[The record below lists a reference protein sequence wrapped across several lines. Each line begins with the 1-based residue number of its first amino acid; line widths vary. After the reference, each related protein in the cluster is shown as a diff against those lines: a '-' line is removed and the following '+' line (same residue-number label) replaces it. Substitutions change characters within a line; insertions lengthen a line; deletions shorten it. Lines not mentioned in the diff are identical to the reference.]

1 MTVSLSSLAAQRD
14 VGARLTLSLIG
25 VLVPMIAL
33 ARVVAHGPVLGIT
46 LAAVGVAGG
55 AVVIGRWAGA
65 SPTMRMLSGVALMT
79 QVSLL
84 VAAMSGHPWQIDMHM
99 AYFAALAALVIY
111 CDWMVIVTAAAAVAV
126 HHLVLSFVL
135 PDAVFPGS
143 GGIVRVLV
151 HAVILIVEA
160 GTLIWVTF
168 SVNQMFEAASKARE
182 DAERA
187 ASVAVQANSQAEQVR
202 DLADSERASA
212 DAVRRTTEQ
221 QQDQV
226 VNALAE
232 GLSHLAQGDLVYA
245 IRHDFD
251 GRYRQLRDDFNSSM
265 ETLRSTL
272 AAISANATAVSNG
285 TEEIARASDDLS
297 RRTEQQA
304 QGLGETATAL
314 DQITATVKRTAEGA
328 RQANEAVGAAKAE
341 ALHSS
346 DVVSGAVSAMG
357 EIEKSSQQISQI
369 IGVIDEIAF
378 QTNLLALNAGV
389 EAARAGDAGRGFA
402 VVAQEVRALAQRT
415 AEAAREIKAL
425 ISASSQQVGQGVSM
439 VDETGKALQAIVT
452 RVSEIDAL
460 VREIAA
466 SAQEQAAGLA
476 EVNATVSHMDQV
488 VQQNTAMVAQSA
500 AASHNLKAEAD
511 DLSKLISRF
520 SLRDH
525 ASAHQD
531 RTAA

>member
-1 MTVSLSSLAAQRD
+1 MTALNNLAAQRE
-14 VGARLTLSLIG
+14 VGARLTLALIG
-25 VLVPMIAL
+25 VAVPMVAL
-33 ARVVAHGPVLGIT
+33 ARFATGGPVLGVT
-46 LAAVGVAGG
+46 LAALAVAAG
-55 AVVIGRWAGA
+55 AAVISRWAGA
-65 SPTMRMLSGVALMT
+65 NPSMRVLSGVALMT

-111 CDWMVIVTAAAAVAV
+111 CDWTVIVAAAAAVAV

-135 PDAVFPGS
+135 PAAVFPGS
-143 GGIVRVLV
+143 AGILRVLV
-151 HAVILIVEA
+151 HAVILVVEA

-168 SVNQMFEAASKARE
+168 SINHMFEANDKARQE
-182 DAERA
+182 AERA
-187 ASVAVQANSQAEQVR
+187 AGAAVRANSQAAQIR
-202 DLADSERASA
+202 DHADTERASA
-212 DAVRRTTEQ
+212 DAVRQAAEQ
-221 QQDQV
+221 EQEHV

-245 IRHDFD
+245 IRRDFD
-251 GRYRQLRDDFNSSM
+251 GRYRQLRDDFNSSV

-272 AAISANATAVSNG
+272 AAISANATAVGGG
-285 TEEIARASDDLS
+285 TDEIARASDDLS

-304 QGLGETATAL
+304 QSLGETAAAL
-314 DQITATVKRTAEGA
+314 DQITATVQRTAAGA

-346 DVVSGAVSAMG
+346 EVVSGAVSAMG

-402 VVAQEVRALAQRT
+402 VVAQEVRALAQRS

-439 VDETGKALQAIVT
+439 VDETGKALEAIVT

-476 EVNATVSHMDQV
+476 EVNAAVSHMDQV
-488 VQQNTAMVAQSA
+488 VQQNAAMVAQSA
-500 AASHNLKAEAD
+500 AASHTLKAEAD
-511 DLSKLISRF
+511 DLAKLISRF
-520 SLRDH
+520 NVSDSR
-525 ASAHQD
+525 SA
-531 RTAA
+531 RAAA